1 MAFER
6 IRIDINKGIEGCI
19 AAMLLIVTAVL
30 CAAGCGGED
39 SAAASR
45 QPVAV
50 TIQTVSGGTEA
61 RTGAYTASF
70 EPAQQVAVAFQVG
83 GYIDSIT
90 QVAGPDGRKRDLQ
103 GGDWVKAHQVLAGI
117 KCDVYREQA
126 DQYASAL
133 NGVQA
138 ELTRAQKDFDRDT
151 TLVDQQI
158 IPRAAYDATVQ
169 RLQTARSQ
177 VHQQEAALKQAQL
190 NVGYC
195 NLSSPMDGMVLDRK
209 IEIGSLVAPNTVAF
223 VVADI
228 SDMKAVFGVSDM
240 EVAQLKQGQ
249 VQSLSCEAIPGTEL
263 SGKITRIAP
272 NADPTTRIF
281 DVEVTVPNQAAKIRS
296 GMVASLQLGEAGTS
310 PPAVTAALPL
320 NAIVRPPHDQNDF
333 AVYVVED
340 SNGKNFAHLR
350 KIQLGNIVGN
360 EILVSSGVK
369 LGDRV
374 ILRGATM
381 VSEGDEVKIIP

>member
-1 MAFER
+1 MGLGLHINTKQFSAWMALLS
-6 IRIDINKGIEGCI
+6 
-19 AAMLLIVTAVL
+19 AAAVL
-30 CAAGCGGED
+30 TAAGCSGGD

-45 QPVAV
+45 EPVAV
-50 TIQTVSGGTEA
+50 TIQTVSGGIEA

-90 QVAGPDGRKRDLQ
+90 QVMGADGRKRDLQ
-103 GGDWVKAHQVLAGI
+103 GGDWVKDHQPLAAI
-117 KCDVYREQA
+117 KCDVYQA
-126 DQYASAL
+126 QANQYASAL

-138 ELTRAQKDFDRDT
+138 ELARAKKDFDRDT
-151 TLVDQQI
+151 ALMNQQI
-158 IPRAAYDATVQ
+158 IARAAYDATTQ
-169 RLQTARSQ
+169 RLQTAQAQ
-177 VHQQEAALKQAQL
+177 VHQEEAALKQAQL

-195 NLSSPMDGMVLDRK
+195 DLASPMDGMILDRK
-209 IEIGSLVAPNTVAF
+209 IEVGTLVAPNTVAF
-223 VVADI
+223 QVADI

-240 EVAQLKQGQ
+240 HVAQLKQGQ
-249 VQSLSCEAIPGTEL
+249 TQALSCEAIPGTEL
-263 SGKITRIAP
+263 SGKITRVAP
-272 NADPTTRIF
+272 NADLTTRIF
-281 DVEVTVPNQAAKIRS
+281 DVEVTVPNKAGKIRS
-296 GMVASLQLGEAGTS
+296 GMVASLQLGDAGSS
-310 PPAVTAALPL
+310 PSAVTAALPL

-340 SNGKNFAHLR
+340 NNGKNFAHLR
-350 KIQLGNIVGN
+350 KVQLGNIVGN

-381 VSEGDEVKIIP
+381 VGEGDEVKIIP